1 MSSSL
6 FTGKRYALLLLGV
19 QLAKLIAILL
29 HDSNPVFEAWFYGLA
44 NLPPYAIWE
53 VKSNRPFDRTPY
65 SLFWYLLNYTRVY
78 GYWAWNLPML
88 VADSVT
94 LVFLARRYSGFYI
107 YSYVYYSFYF
117 LLASPQD
124 YVIYLMIVLG
134 RIRWPFLGLAIAT
147 KLPLLPPYWWGY
159 QSTPLATWRFMLTP
173 GQSLI
178 SPDNWVRYGLL
189 GSSWILSLVLRL
201 NQNGRVWNRLSL
213 ILKRPDSELEFR

>member
-19 QLAKLIAILL
+19 QLAKLLAILL

-44 NLPPYAIWE
+44 SQPPYTIWE

-88 VADSVT
+88 AVDSVT
-94 LVFLARRYSGFYI
+94 LVFLARRFSGFYI

-117 LLASPQD
+117 LLATSQG
-124 YVIYLMIVLG
+124 YVIYLMRVLD
-134 RIRWPFLGLAIAT
+134 RSCWTFL
-147 KLPLLPPYWWGY
+147 
-159 QSTPLATWRFMLTP
+159 
-173 GQSLI
+173 
-178 SPDNWVRYGLL
+178 V
-189 GSSWILSLVLRL
+189 
-201 NQNGRVWNRLSL
+201 
-213 ILKRPDSELEFR
+213 